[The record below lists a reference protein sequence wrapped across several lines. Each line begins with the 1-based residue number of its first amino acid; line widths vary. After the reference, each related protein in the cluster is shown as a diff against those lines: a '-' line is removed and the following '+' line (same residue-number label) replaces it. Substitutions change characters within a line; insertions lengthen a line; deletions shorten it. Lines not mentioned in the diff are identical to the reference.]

1 MDKIST
7 VIAAWL
13 FPNAC
18 QQVGE
23 QKRSCS
29 APLRWEPRSSCTA
42 SCHGW
47 PQTTRPG
54 SRAMLEPWDTRDEGS
69 GHALSFRK
77 PLKLEFLT
85 CFIPRGVFKHC
96 CYTSGQE
103 GEAQANC
110 SHLGAGRKASGQHP
124 PPSECMFSP
133 QKELFAA
140 G

>member
-69 GHALSFRK
+69 GHAVSFRK

-85 CFIPRGVFKHC
+85 CFILRGVFKHR
-96 CYTSGQE
+96 CYASGQE

-110 SHLGAGRKASGQHP
+110 SHLGAGRKASGQHL

-133 QKELFAA
+133 QELFAV